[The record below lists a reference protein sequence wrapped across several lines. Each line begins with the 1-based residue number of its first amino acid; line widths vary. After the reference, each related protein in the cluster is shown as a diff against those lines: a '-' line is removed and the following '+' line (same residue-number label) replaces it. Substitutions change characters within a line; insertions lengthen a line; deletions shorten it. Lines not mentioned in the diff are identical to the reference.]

1 MRRTILAGAAVL
13 AVSSVA
19 LSACGSSSE
28 PTAAPA
34 SSGAPAATTK
44 LTAITVGSSPVL
56 SNASLYYAQK
66 NEDFAAAG
74 LNVTPKVVTSGQEAV
89 PLLLHGQIQFTAAD
103 PLGAIEAIESGLPF
117 VIVGEG
123 NIGPT
128 DAAHDD
134 TGLVVKA
141 GGPTDAAQLSG
152 KTIAVNA
159 IGGLAQLAAEAAI
172 DKLGGDSRDVKWVV
186 LPIPS
191 MIAAVQR
198 GEVAGAVLAEPY
210 VTQAKKAGLKD
221 IIAPVSQGTPG
232 VPQLVYVTTR
242 SYLAGHAAVVREFAT
257 GLDRANAT
265 LAAHPSDVASIGTVS
280 TTEPVTVL
288 DSMILPVFSATPIN
302 LSILDFLQSV
312 AIKYGVL
319 KNQINLTSD
328 VYSPNG

>member
-1 MRRTILAGAAVL
+1 MRRTILTGAAIL

-19 LSACGSSSE
+19 LSACGSSSK
-28 PTAAPA
+28 PSAAPA
-34 SSGAPAATTK
+34 SPGASAASK

-66 NEDFAAAG
+66 YGDFAAAG

-128 DAAHDD
+128 DPARDD
-134 TGLVVKA
+134 TGLLVKA

-172 DKLGGDSRDVKWVV
+172 DKLGGDSSDVKWVV

-221 IIAPVSQGTPG
+221 IISPVSEGTPG

-242 SYLAGHAAVVREFAT
+242 SYLASQPAIVREFAT
-257 GLDRANAT
+257 GLDKANAA
-265 LAAHPSDVASIGTVS
+265 LAASPSYVASIGSVS
-280 TTEPVTVL
+280 TTESVTVL
-288 DSMILPVFSATPIN
+288 NSMILPVFSATPVD

-312 AIKYGVL
+312 AVKYGVL
-319 KNQINLTSD
+319 KKQISLTSD
-328 VYSPNG
+328 VYSPSS